1 MQWLKELY
9 ADELGKTL
17 ITVGITLLVT
27 AFGAFLGGFKDIFI
41 DWWKRR
47 RTSKYNAMLLA
58 TTMETFI
65 TDCLDVVSD
74 DGYLMP
80 DGQMHA
86 NSKRPSEI
94 TYPKE
99 LDWPSITPDIMFKCL
114 LLPAEIKS
122 AEASIDF
129 VVQEIVSGP
138 DGDEYFEEAQKRY
151 ASLGLRAVQI
161 LERLRDDFNIE
172 KLDRGDYDPL
182 TVFTKKLADTEKLEK
197 QRQAAQAKMWEELE
211 AKRKATEA
219 AE

>member
-1 MQWLKELY
+1 MRWLKELY

-129 VVQEIVSGP
+129 ARRLSAAPTAMSIS
-138 DGDEYFEEAQKRY
+138 R
-151 ASLGLRAVQI
+151 
-161 LERLRDDFNIE
+161 RLRSGT
-172 KLDRGDYDPL
+172 RRS
-182 TVFTKKLADTEKLEK
+182 A
-197 QRQAAQAKMWEELE
+197 
-211 AKRKATEA
+211 
-219 AE
+219 